1 MTDTATSNGLV
12 GQLREMVNDA
22 GRLVRYEVQLARL
35 EAEQKLRQIGTGI
48 WLLGL
53 GLVFAVVTLVL
64 VTQALV
70 ELLSRSMEPWL
81 ANLVVA
87 GGAALL
93 CLVLLL
99 LARRTLSAENLTP
112 TRTIRSLS
120 KDAEVI
126 QEASNDQPR

>member
-1 MTDTATSNGLV
+1 
-12 GQLREMVNDA
+12 
-22 GRLVRYEVQLARL
+22 
-35 EAEQKLRQIGTGI
+35 EQKLRQIGTGI

-64 VTQALV
+64 ATQALV
-70 ELLSRSMEPWL
+70 ELLSRRMEPWL